1 MSIRVKRLHPLIGA
15 EVTGVNLSEPIKQD
29 TLASLKAAWEEYGV
43 ISFPGQLITDEQQVV
58 FSRNFGDLEIFPQA
72 DNRSAQ
78 IPEIFR
84 ITNVDADDQ
93 IRPIDTSSALYST
106 LIWVWHTDSSYRPVP
121 SKGAVLNAI
130 EVVKNGGDT
139 LFANMYAAYEQMPS
153 ALKNRIT
160 GLKAR
165 HSFLYS
171 RTLRKLPPLEQP
183 VADTLPPV
191 DHPLVRH
198 HPDGRKSLYVSAT
211 YMEQIIGLS
220 KRESQQLIHE
230 LMTWATQDRFVYRHR
245 WQPHDVLM
253 WDNRWTIHVVTPF
266 NHGVERRVMHRTT
279 ITGSEPVRG

>member
-121 SKGAVLNAI
+121 SKGAVLN
-130 EVVKNGGDT
+130 
-139 LFANMYAAYEQMPS
+139 
-153 ALKNRIT
+153 
-160 GLKAR
+160 
-165 HSFLYS
+165 
-171 RTLRKLPPLEQP
+171 
-183 VADTLPPV
+183 
-191 DHPLVRH
+191 
-198 HPDGRKSLYVSAT
+198 
-211 YMEQIIGLS
+211 LS
-220 KRESQQLIHE
+220 LIH
-230 LMTWATQDRFVYRHR
+230 
-245 WQPHDVLM
+245 
-253 WDNRWTIHVVTPF
+253 I
-266 NHGVERRVMHRTT
+266 
-279 ITGSEPVRG
+279 